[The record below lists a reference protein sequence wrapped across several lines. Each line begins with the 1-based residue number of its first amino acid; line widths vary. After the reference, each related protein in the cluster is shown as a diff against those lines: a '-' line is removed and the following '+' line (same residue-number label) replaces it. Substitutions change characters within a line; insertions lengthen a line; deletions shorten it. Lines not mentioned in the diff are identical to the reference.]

1 MIKNR
6 IQAVCVFCG
15 SRPGNKKEFSQAA
28 VQLGQALALYHY
40 RLVYGAGDIGLMG
53 DLSKACEEAG
63 GDILG
68 VMPEKLTNK
77 EVGRKSIRSFVITE
91 DMHERKKVMYM
102 NSDAVIAMPGGL
114 GTLEELFEMMT
125 WKQLGFHNKPIYLLN
140 ILGFWD
146 NILSTLGDIIN
157 LDFAD
162 SKIIQGFKICESVD
176 EILLDLKKVIPIE
189 SSE

>member
-1 MIKNR
+1 M
-6 IQAVCVFCG
+6 G
-15 SRPGNKKEFSQAA
+15 KKIAYNN
-28 VQLGQALALYHY
+28 LK
-40 RLVYGAGDIGLMG
+40 LVYGGGNIGLMG
-53 DLSKACEEAG
+53 ILAESCKQNG
-63 GDILG
+63 GQILG
-68 VMPEKLTNK
+68 VIPYNLTKK
-77 EVGRKSIRSFVITE
+77 EQGKQNISSYIITE

-102 NSDAVIAMPGGL
+102 NSDAVIAMPGGI

-162 SKIIQGFKICESVD
+162 SKIIQGFKVCESVD
-176 EILLDLKKVIPIE
+176 EILLDLKKVVPIE

>member
-1 MIKNR
+1 MIKSR
-6 IQAVCVFCG
+6 IEGVCVFCG
-15 SRPGNKKEFSQAA
+15 SRLGNKREFSEAA
-28 VQLGQALALYHY
+28 VQLGQALALYNY
-40 RLVYGAGDIGLMG
+40 KLVYGAGDIGLMG
-53 DLSKACEEAG
+53 DLSKACEKAG

-102 NSDAVIAMPGGL
+102 NSDAIIALPGGL

-146 NILSTLGDIIN
+146 NILSALGDIIN

-162 SKIIQGFKICESVD
+162 SKIFQGLKVCDSVD
-176 EILLDLKKVIPIE
+176 EIFVDLKKVVPIE

>member
-1 MIKNR
+1 MIKNK
-6 IQAVCVFCG
+6 IEAVCVFCG
-15 SRPGNKKEFSQAA
+15 SRPGNQKEFAQAA
-28 VQLGQALALYHY
+28 IQLGQALALYRY

-53 DLSKACEEAG
+53 GLSKACEEAG

-162 SKIIQGFKICESVD
+162 SKIIQGFKVCESVD
-176 EILLDLKKVIPIE
+176 EILLDLKKVVPIE

>member
-1 MIKNR
+1 MIKSR
-6 IQAVCVFCG
+6 IEGVCVFCG
-15 SRPGNKKEFSQAA
+15 SRLGNKREFSEAA
-28 VQLGQALALYHY
+28 VQLGQALALYNY
-40 RLVYGAGDIGLMG
+40 KLVYGAGDIGLMG
-53 DLSKACEEAG
+53 DLSKACEKAG

-68 VMPEKLTNK
+68 VMPEKLTSK
-77 EVGRKSIRSFVITE
+77 EVGRKSIKSFVITE

-102 NSDAVIAMPGGL
+102 NSDAIIALPGGL

-146 NILSTLGDIIN
+146 NILSALGDIIN

-162 SKIIQGFKICESVD
+162 SKIFQGLKVCDSVD
-176 EILLDLKKVIPIE
+176 EIFLDLKKVVPIE

>member
-77 EVGRKSIRSFVITE
+77 EVGRKSIRSFVITSILMIVNE
-91 DMHERKKVMYM
+91 
-102 NSDAVIAMPGGL
+102 NLVIEIIIMV
-114 GTLEELFEMMT
+114 LF
-125 WKQLGFHNKPIYLLN
+125 
-140 ILGFWD
+140 
-146 NILSTLGDIIN
+146 
-157 LDFAD
+157 
-162 SKIIQGFKICESVD
+162 
-176 EILLDLKKVIPIE
+176 VIHTNPR
-189 SSE
+189 